1 MFKFFIFLKWSK
13 LADPLVW
20 LEAGTQ
26 IFFSLGLGFGGL
38 IAYSSYNPTN
48 NNCMRDAIIVAFTNC
63 FTSMFAVIIIFA
75 IMGEFFCWTLAMV
88 VLIYNAGVICQ
99 PSSKPTSH

>member
-1 MFKFFIFLKWSK
+1 VEINFITAAFFQWSK

-38 IAYSSYNPTN
+38 VRFDKT
-48 NNCMRDAIIVAFTNC
+48 DL
-63 FTSMFAVIIIFA
+63 AV
-75 IMGEFFCWTLAMV
+75 TYKQS
-88 VLIYNAGVICQ
+88 LI
-99 PSSKPTSH
+99 